1 MKDILAIH
9 IQSTA
14 PARAKG
20 LTFAPDR
27 YDLYTAA
34 LSALAWRKMNGSIRL
49 VADRTAAEFYGLHGL
64 DKLWNGIDVTIP
76 EDMGGINPI
85 TYWAGGKLLALSMQ
99 TAPVAM
105 IDTDFIVWERLD
117 FGQDVICA
125 HREDITEDIYPDP
138 GSFFMRQDYVW
149 HPLFDYSVL
158 PCNTAF
164 LYLPDDEILKLY
176 TGMALDF
183 MYSSYQTE
191 DVLCHMV
198 FAEQRLLGMCAAM
211 LGRNVNTLLDKDR
224 LFQRQE
230 GFTHLWGAK
239 QVLRA
244 DPAQNE
250 LFCSQCRQ
258 RILSDFGEYAYVI
271 DRIENLHQNEAK

>member
-1 MKDILAIH
+1 MKDQSAIH

-14 PARAKG
+14 PIRAKG
-20 LTFAPDR
+20 SAFAPDR
-27 YDLYTAA
+27 YDLYTTA
-34 LSALAWRKMNGSIRL
+34 LSALAWRKTNGSIRL
-49 VADRTAAEFYGLHGL
+49 AADRTAAEFYGLQGL
-64 DKLWNGIDVTIP
+64 DKLWDGIDVIIP

-85 TYWAGGKLLALSMQ
+85 TYWAGGKLLALGKQS
-99 TAPVAM
+99 APIVM
-105 IDTDFIVWERLD
+105 IDTDFIVWERLS
-117 FGQDVICA
+117 FGQDIICA
-125 HREDITEDIYPDP
+125 HREDITEDVYPDP
-138 GSFFMRQDYVW
+138 GSFFMKPDYVW

-164 LYLPDDEILKLY
+164 LYLPDYEILKLY

-191 DVLCHMV
+191 DLLCHMV

-211 LGRNVNTLLDKDR
+211 LGRNVQTLLDKDR
-224 LFQRQE
+224 LFNPQE
-230 GFTHLWGAK
+230 RFTHLWGAK

-250 LFCSQCRQ
+250 QFCSRCRQ
-258 RILSDFGEYAYVI
+258 RILSDFSDYSYII
-271 DRIENLHQNEAK
+271 DRIERANISN